1 MSGIEIKRVRT
12 VFDPAPVDCY
22 SCSPIGKR
30 LGDPIGRSGGR
41 AIMRTITSSGTLTDT
56 IIEGYTSEVIFGIQL
71 FEPGAKPDL
80 AEVGFVRRDGRDIP
94 NG

>member
-1 MSGIEIKRVRT
+1 
-12 VFDPAPVDCY
+12 
-22 SCSPIGKR
+22 
-30 LGDPIGRSGGR
+30 
-41 AIMRTITSSGTLTDT
+41 MRTITSSGTLTDT